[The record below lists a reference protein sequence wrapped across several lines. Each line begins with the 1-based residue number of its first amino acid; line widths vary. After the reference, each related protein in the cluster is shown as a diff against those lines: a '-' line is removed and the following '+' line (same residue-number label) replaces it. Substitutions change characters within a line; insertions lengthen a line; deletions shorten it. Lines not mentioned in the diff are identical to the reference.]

1 MSTFSNAIVAVQFMS
16 GNYEDAKGRIVTFP
30 EIKLESALVT
40 VSQAKK
46 IINTEIDGQDGT
58 VTEYIGMGDYEVN
71 LNGIFTG
78 ANGVEPIQQKIDL
91 KKMLDAPIPIDVVCP
106 QLQTLGIHQVIVT
119 NYEIPQD
126 EGGISYQRFSISFIS
141 HIPKILKISNV

>member
-1 MSTFSNAIVAVQFMS
+1 MSTFSNAIIAVQFLS
-16 GNYEDAKGRIVTFP
+16 GSYEDYKGRIVTFP
-30 EIKLESALVT
+30 EIKLESALVS

-46 IINTEIDGQDGT
+46 IVNTEIDGQDGT
-58 VTEYIGMGDYEVN
+58 VTEYIGMGDYDIT

-91 KKMLDAPIPIDVVCP
+91 KKMLNAPIPIDIVCP
-106 QLQTLGIHQVIVT
+106 QLQTLDIHQVIVT
-119 NYEIPQD
+119 GFDIPQD

-141 HIPKILKISNV
+141 HVPKILKISNV